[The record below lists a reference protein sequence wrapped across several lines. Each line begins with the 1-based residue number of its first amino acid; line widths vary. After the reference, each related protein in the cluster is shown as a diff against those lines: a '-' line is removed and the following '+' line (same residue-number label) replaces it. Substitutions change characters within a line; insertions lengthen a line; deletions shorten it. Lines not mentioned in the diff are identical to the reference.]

1 MAGLCEGGNEPAGS
15 LKPFLNHCELQC
27 LGQHRTDS
35 MVTDVAKG
43 LTIGAEAKDMGK
55 SFNLAETAP
64 TAGTIPTS
72 TRYSSDRSDIA
83 YHFKGVYPF
92 REALLAIAHAGGPAA
107 YSTFTAPIGYG
118 SVGSTH
124 ESTVKGF
131 GGNSVISQYSK
142 AVDTPY
148 SSVRKY
154 DTRISNDAL
163 AYAPAAHAI
172 AAPAVAYGAAPALAY
187 GAGYRAYGAAPALA
201 YGAGY
206 RAYGAAPALA
216 YGAGYRA
223 YGAAPAL
230 AYGAGYRAYAA
241 PAAYHGYAAPAAYG
255 VPAYAT
261 AYHGAAYAPAVAK
274 AAVAAPLG
282 VAYSAAPA
290 VAHLSFSG
298 LGAAYGY

>member
-1 MAGLCEGGNEPAGS
+1 
-15 LKPFLNHCELQC
+15 
-27 LGQHRTDS
+27 
-35 MVTDVAKG
+35 
-43 LTIGAEAKDMGK
+43 MG
-55 SFNLAETAP
+55 EQ
-64 TAGTIPTS
+64 
-72 TRYSSDRSDIA
+72 
-83 YHFKGVYPF
+83 V
-92 REALLAIAHAGGPAA
+92 ALLAALLAVAYAGGPAA
-107 YSTFTAPIGYG
+107 YSTYTTPIGYG

-142 AVDTPY
+142 AVDSPY

-154 DTRISNDAL
+154 DTRISNDAF

-172 AAPAVAYGAAPALAY
+172 AAPVAYGAAAPAYY

-206 RAYGAAPALA
+206 GAGYGAYGA

-223 YGAAPAL
+223 YGASPAL

-241 PAAYHGYAAPAAYG
+241 PAVAAAPVAAAYHG
-255 VPAYAT
+255 VPAYAA

-298 LGAAYGY
+298 LGAAYGW

>member
-1 MAGLCEGGNEPAGS
+1 
-15 LKPFLNHCELQC
+15 
-27 LGQHRTDS
+27 
-35 MVTDVAKG
+35 VA
-43 LTIGAEAKDMGK
+43 L
-55 SFNLAETAP
+55 LA
-64 TAGTIPTS
+64 
-72 TRYSSDRSDIA
+72 
-83 YHFKGVYPF
+83 
-92 REALLAIAHAGGPAA
+92 ALLAIADAEGPAA
-107 YSTFTAPIGYG
+107 YSTFTAPIDYG

-172 AAPAVAYGAAPALAY
+172 AAPAVTYSAAPALAY

-216 YGAGYRA
+216 YGA
-223 YGAAPAL
+223 
-230 AYGAGYRAYAA
+230 
-241 PAAYHGYAAPAAYG
+241 
-255 VPAYAT
+255 
-261 AYHGAAYAPAVAK
+261 AYAPAIAK
-274 AAVAAPLG
+274 TAVAAPLG

-298 LGAAYGY
+298 LGVTYGY

>member
-1 MAGLCEGGNEPAGS
+1 MIASPPRTHLRSSKRGKLSPRDVTYRTLYNEP
-15 LKPFLNHCELQC
+15 LKMIQVQLHQL
-27 LGQHRTDS
+27 H
-35 MVTDVAKG
+35 
-43 LTIGAEAKDMGK
+43 
-55 SFNLAETAP
+55 P
-64 TAGTIPTS
+64 TMA
-72 TRYSSDRSDIA
+72 
-83 YHFKGVYPF
+83 FKV
-92 REALLAIAHAGGPAA
+92 ALLAALLAVAHAGGPAA
-107 YSTFTAPIGYG
+107 YSTFTSPVDYG

-172 AAPAVAYGAAPALAY
+172 AAPVAYGAAAPAYYGAGYGAYGAPALAYGAGYRAY

-223 YGAAPAL
+223 YGGYAAPAL
-230 AYGAGYRAYAA
+230 AAA
-241 PAAYHGYAAPAAYG
+241 PVAAAYHG
-255 VPAYAT
+255 VPAYAA

-274 AAVAAPLG
+274 AAIAAPLG
-282 VAYSAAPA
+282 YSAAPA

-298 LGAAYGY
+298 LGAAYGW

>member
-1 MAGLCEGGNEPAGS
+1 M
-15 LKPFLNHCELQC
+15 
-27 LGQHRTDS
+27 
-35 MVTDVAKG
+35 
-43 LTIGAEAKDMGK
+43 
-55 SFNLAETAP
+55 
-64 TAGTIPTS
+64 
-72 TRYSSDRSDIA
+72 
-83 YHFKGVYPF
+83 
-92 REALLAIAHAGGPAA
+92 AHAGGPAA
-107 YSTFTAPIGYG
+107 YSTYTAPLDYG

-216 YGAGYRA
+216 YGADPAVA
-223 YGAAPAL
+223 YGAGIRAYSAGPAL
-230 AYGAGYRAYAA
+230 AYGAAYS
-241 PAAYHGYAAPAAYG
+241 PAIAK
-255 VPAYAT
+255 T
-261 AYHGAAYAPAVAK
+261 AVAT
-274 AAVAAPLG
+274 PLG

-298 LGAAYGY
+298 LGTAYGY